1 MDRQC
6 SKSSRTYFPFLRK
19 VLLSW
24 GKPFRATALNS
35 VMKLFHFAKDNTH
48 YYLFRKPV
56 NMDNHNFLAHIL
68 LYSRPRKS
76 HAEELIYKVSPVGHL
91 HLFILLYLT
100 ALQIEFQPL
109 LSSFQLK
116 SSDPLTNCKHS
127 ALSIKSATFGIH
139 NITSSFVFLLSKQG
153 KGLIT
158 GRYQNVGS

>member
-1 MDRQC
+1 
-6 SKSSRTYFPFLRK
+6 
-19 VLLSW
+19 
-24 GKPFRATALNS
+24 
-35 VMKLFHFAKDNTH
+35 MKLFHFAKDNTH

-56 NMDNHNFLAHIL
+56 NMDNHNFLARIL

-127 ALSIKSATFGIH
+127 ALSIKFATFGIH
-139 NITSSFVFLLSKQG
+139 NITNSFVFLLSEQG